1 MPQGLL
7 HLHHVPFPQRT
18 EDRPVQIRGPLL
30 VCTGRRKRDVRSGE
44 GLKGAP
50 DTLQGAVVSKL
61 HDAGVEGRVADG
73 NLVSVPKL
81 GGRLH
86 RLMEFLNLRKVRV
99 GHGRDAKPH
108 GQRLELGPDCVSLEQ
123 FGCGGPADPRA
134 AEWKD
139 LHHTKGLKTPEGL
152 THRRLA
158 GPNLLGD
165 PRLHNPG
172 IWRIPTGQ
180 NVLQEAVFHLVC
192 ENAALDRGVG
202 GHGGLLGVGCSEF

>member
-1 MPQGLL
+1 MLGCLQEVVPQRLL
-7 HLHHVPFPQRT
+7 NLRGVPFLKRT
-18 EDRPVQIRGPLL
+18 EDRPVQIRGPLP
-30 VCTGRRKRDVRSGE
+30 VRTGRRKRDVRAGE

-86 RLMEFLNLRKVRV
+86 RLMKFLNLRKVRV
-99 GHGRDAKPH
+99 GHGRNAKPH
-108 GQRLELGPDCVSLEQ
+108 GQRLELGPNCVPLEQ

-139 LHHTKGLKTPEGL
+139 LHHTESLEAPERL
-152 THRRLA
+152 AHRRLA

-180 NVLQEAVFHLVC
+180 NVLQEPVLHLVC
-192 ENAALDRGVG
+192 ENAALD
-202 GHGGLLGVGCSEF
+202 